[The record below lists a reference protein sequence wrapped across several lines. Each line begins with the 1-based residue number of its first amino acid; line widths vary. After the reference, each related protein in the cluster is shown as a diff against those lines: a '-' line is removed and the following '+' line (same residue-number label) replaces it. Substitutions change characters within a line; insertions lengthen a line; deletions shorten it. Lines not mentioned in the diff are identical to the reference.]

1 MTEMEA
7 IYDFWSSF
15 SLPVFEK
22 QSVPTKEY
30 EGSPDFP
37 YLTFEW
43 KTDRF
48 GSEMALTASLWYRS
62 PSFAETE
69 MKIKEMAERIGR
81 GGIFLPCRGGTI
93 WLKRGKPFASF
104 MKNEA
109 DDAVKR
115 VDLHISAEFWME
127 E

>member
-7 IYDFWSSF
+7 IYDFWSGF

-22 QSVPTKEY
+22 HSVPTKGHG
-30 EGSPDFP
+30 GSPDYP

-43 KTDRF
+43 KTDHF
-48 GSEMALTASLWYRS
+48 GSEMALTASLWYRFS
-62 PSFAETE
+62 SLAEME
-69 MKIKEMAERIGR
+69 MKIKEMAEHIGR

-93 WLKRGKPFASF
+93 WLKRGEPFARF

-115 VDLHISAEFWME
+115 VDLNISAEFWME